1 MWTSSAVVMIR
12 VMLAVMWFGYSVRET
27 SGEEAMLREAKG
39 RLSRQEISEPVNA
52 KQADLYICVVAWKN
66 IIL

>member
-39 RLSRQEISEPVNA
+39 RFSRQETSEPVHA
-52 KQADLYICVVAWKN
+52 KQADLYICVVA
-66 IIL
+66 